1 MIKHGMD
8 VHRQT
13 TEYLNPGQIP
23 VITFDQPL
31 FTVAKYVQWKW
42 PDHYGEKVYVVMM
55 GGLHIEKALWNT
67 VGDLLDGSGWT
78 TALTESEVASSGT
91 ADSFLKVAHITRTR
105 HAHQVTVL
113 VLQRLLNEAFNQ
125 RSNVD
130 ESFSNW
136 LEQMCTQSPTFK
148 FWHMIAH
155 YEILILIFVRAHRE
169 RNFALYVAVLE
180 ALVPLFFA
188 LDHVNYSR
196 WLAGM

>member
-1 MIKHGMD
+1 M
-8 VHRQT
+8 
-13 TEYLNPGQIP
+13 
-23 VITFDQPL
+23 
-31 FTVAKYVQWKW
+31 
-42 PDHYGEKVYVVMM
+42 
-55 GGLHIEKALWNT
+55 
-67 VGDLLDGSGWT
+67 ST

-91 ADSFLKVAHITRTR
+91 TDSFLNVAHITRTR

-130 ESFSNW
+130 EIFSNW
-136 LEQMCTQSPTFK
+136 LEQMCTKSPTFK

-169 RNFALYVAVLE
+169 RNFALYVTVLE

-196 WLAGM
+196 